1 MQNREIGFFAG
12 TTLSSESRKLRYFK
26 THEWKA
32 LAVWIAWIFVI
43 FTCLIKQNNPKA
55 HLIELLCA
63 KFPR

>member
-32 LAVWIAWIFVI
+32 LAVWIA
-43 FTCLIKQNNPKA
+43 
-55 HLIELLCA
+55 
-63 KFPR
+63 